1 MRQKEEDMKRLK
13 FINRMELSFD
23 KPVSGHA
30 YALRC
35 IPRTDSAQ
43 KIETLLSRVTPSG
56 ISKAVKDGFGN
67 LVYTGSCAVPHTAF
81 GYEIKGTALVDQN
94 RREREACHPM
104 YRYATLLTGWGPCL
118 ESFYETHKTAGRA
131 AFEMACSFM
140 QAIYDEFVYAP
151 GATDIHTAAETAMA
165 QGKGV
170 CQDYTHIFL
179 ALCRK
184 AGIPARY
191 VAGMMIG
198 EGATHAW
205 AELYLDGVWRG
216 FDPTH
221 NRFVDDV
228 YIKLAHGRDYRDCI
242 LERGTFW
249 GNAIQKQKI
258 YVSVEDIT

>member
-1 MRQKEEDMKRLK
+1 
-13 FINRMELSFD
+13 
-23 KPVSGHA
+23 
-30 YALRC
+30 
-35 IPRTDSAQ
+35 
-43 KIETLLSRVTPSG
+43 
-56 ISKAVKDGFGN
+56 
-67 LVYTGSCAVPHTAF
+67 
-81 GYEIKGTALVDQN
+81 
-94 RREREACHPM
+94 M

-228 YIKLAHGRDYRDCI
+228 YISWPTGGITGTAYWSGGLSGEMPYRSRKFMWCGGYNVI
-242 LERGTFW
+242 ETVASVELPVEEHLL
-249 GNAIQKQKI
+249 IQKNRIEPEIKTGKERE
-258 YVSVEDIT
+258 SPS